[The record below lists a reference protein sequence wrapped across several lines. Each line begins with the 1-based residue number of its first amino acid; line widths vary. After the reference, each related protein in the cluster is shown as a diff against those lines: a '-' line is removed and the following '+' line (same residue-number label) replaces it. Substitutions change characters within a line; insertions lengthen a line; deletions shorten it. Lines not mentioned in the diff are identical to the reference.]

1 VSPGDENLPFF
12 GLIFVFKP
20 CDLLP
25 GFKNGS
31 IILSMNEN
39 DLKIVEIRV
48 KNLMLSKQLIVQT
61 LTVII
66 GGMIGLGFMPD
77 NMLKWPLLFAGSL
90 FVIIFLKNFYD
101 VRSEII
107 KNLYKK

>member
-1 VSPGDENLPFF
+1 MDKG
-12 GLIFVFKP
+12 
-20 CDLLP
+20 
-25 GFKNGS
+25 
-31 IILSMNEN
+31 
-39 DLKIVEIRV
+39 DLKIIEIRV

-77 NMLKWPLLFAGSL
+77 NRLKWPLLIVGL
-90 FVIIFLKNFYD
+90 FFVLIFLKNFYD
-101 VRSEII
+101 IRSEII